1 MKKHSILLLE
11 DDQELGETLL
21 ELLEEEGYDVELVS
35 DGEEALESSYAR
47 SFELYIFDINVPEIN
62 GLELLRSLRQADDRT
77 PAIFISAL
85 VDMNSIAQGFD
96 VGGDDY
102 VKKPFFPEELLIRV
116 NARFAQREKR
126 VVYKDIE
133 YDPQSKTVKKGS
145 QRVSLGEV
153 QSALLE
159 MLLYNVG
166 RVVDKELLLEA
177 LEHPSATALRVAIN
191 KLKSTLGIEIKNVR
205 GIGYTLEES

>member
-35 DGEEALESSYAR
+35 DGEEALESSYTR

-85 VDMNSIAQGFD
+85 VDMNSIARGFD

-126 VVYKDIE
+126 VVYKNIE

-159 MLLYNVG
+159 TLLYNVG
-166 RVVDKELLLEA
+166 RVVDKELLLES